1 LRSLNTAK
9 LNDIYQ
15 KQVLGSRF
23 FEKGDY
29 YIRERARYVN
39 SVKLLHD
46 KLKKHGDPS
55 KLKVLEIGG
64 GQIVLLLKALFQ
76 CDAVIADVNGEYK
89 QSLLDQHCGFHECDL
104 LYDDL
109 PYRGA
114 FDVVIL
120 CEVIEHL
127 PVPPHQI
134 LAKIRSW
141 MKPGGTIFVTT
152 PNLYRLRNIVRLT
165 LGMRLFDHFYIPDRG
180 SSIGHPFEYSA
191 EHLTWQLTRGGF
203 VDVEVSYRQLSLSGA
218 TFGARLARNLL
229 SPLMIRR
236 KFMDSLVATG
246 VAPAA

>member
-1 LRSLNTAK
+1 LQSLNTAK
-9 LNDIYQ
+9 LKDLYQ

-23 FEKGDY
+23 FEQGDY
-29 YIRERARYVN
+29 YIHERARYIN

-46 KLKKHGDPS
+46 KLKKHSDLS

-64 GQIVLLLKALFQ
+64 GQIVLLMKALFQ

-89 QSLLDQHCGFHECDL
+89 QSLLDQHCDFHECDL

-109 PYRGA
+109 PYRGV

-134 LAKIRSW
+134 LDKIRTW
-141 MKPGGTIFVTT
+141 MKPGGTIFLTT

-165 LGMRLFDHFYIPDRG
+165 LGMRVFDHFYIPDRG
-180 SSIGHPFEYSA
+180 QSIGHTFEYSA
-191 EHLTWQLTRGGF
+191 EHLSWQLTRGGF
-203 VDVEVSYRQLSLSGA
+203 IDVEVSYRQLSLSGS
-218 TFGARLARNLL
+218 TFGARLARNVL
-229 SPLMIRR
+229 SPLMIRK

-246 VAPAA
+246 VAR